1 MELTLHRSYFKE
13 GTNGALFNSDDFI
26 CHTIEL
32 PWKNNE
38 RTISCIPEGRYE
50 LISRTSDKFKQ
61 HYKLLDVVNRTFILI
76 HPANDAMRELR
87 GCIAPVLNLSGI
99 GKGLYSKKALIKLR
113 WLIDDLLKN
122 NQRVFLT
129 IKSSNYESSRTL

>member
-1 MELTLHRSYFKE
+1 M
-13 GTNGALFNSDDFI
+13 
-26 CHTIEL
+26 

-38 RTISCIPEGRYE
+38 RSISCIPEGRYE
-50 LISRTSDKFKQ
+50 LISRASDKFKQ

-129 IKSSNYESSRTL
+129 IKSSNDESSRTL